1 MSEKAFLKLNGFWQT
16 FRLRVGRNLPYPA
29 KRKPGR
35 LVMFYIAC
43 CLSCTW
49 TVSASAQQ
57 FTIENANTELVDQ
70 VYILNAKLKYGF
82 SKDALQALENGVS
95 LILVLDIEVIK
106 PRRYMWDEEIATLEQ
121 RYELQ
126 YLALANQYRL
136 ANKNSGASH
145 LYPTLEDA
153 LASLEKINGL
163 PLIDAH
169 LLNKN
174 ERYKV
179 QVRSRL
185 DIDSLPVPLRL
196 SAYFSG
202 DWWLTSGWYSWD
214 L

>member
-1 MSEKAFLKLNGFWQT
+1 MSEKAVLIQTGFWQS
-16 FRLRVGRNLPYPA
+16 FRQFTGRKLRSIAIRKYSRLAMLCVGT
-29 KRKPGR
+29 
-35 LVMFYIAC
+35 
-43 CLSCTW
+43 CLA
-49 TVSASAQQ
+49 SAWATSATAQQ

-70 VYILNAKLKYGF
+70 VYNLNASLKYNF
-82 SKDALQALENGVS
+82 NKETLTALENGVS

-121 RYELQ
+121 RFELQ
-126 YLALANQYRL
+126 YLALTDQYQL
-136 ANKNSGASH
+136 ANKNSGAQNVYH
-145 LYPTLEDA
+145 TLGDALETLE
-153 LASLEKINGL
+153 EINGL

-169 LLNKN
+169 LLSQG

-196 SAYFSG
+196 TAYFSS

>member
-1 MSEKAFLKLNGFWQT
+1 MSEKAFLILIDLWQA
-16 FRLRVGRNLPYPA
+16 FRFQIGGGKPYPA
-29 KRKPGR
+29 KRKHGR
-35 LVMFYIAC
+35 LFMFYLGC
-43 CLSCTW
+43 CLTCTW
-49 TVSASAQQ
+49 AVSASAQQ
-57 FTIENANTELVDQ
+57 FTIENASTELVDQ
-70 VYILNAKLKYGF
+70 VYILNANLKYGF
-82 SKDALQALENGVS
+82 SKDALQAIENGVS

-106 PRRYMWDEEIATLEQ
+106 PRRYMWDEDIATLEQ